1 MVAIKGVSMKIG
13 WALSEQIG
21 KKVVEIGTLQDVAPT
36 WGSCSI
42 YNDYSV
48 DNVICNDIKQ
58 AERLIQHNVQNSVNF
73 YMPQED
79 CSTLGNPANIK
90 TFQGAF
96 DDPNINFKDDIVTLN
111 VVTATYDI
119 ILLLGFKFTKPKA
132 KAEQL
137 DKHKQLAYLHN
148 IKTIIKDNEDKQ
160 FVLVNFKG
168 KLSKDFDSIENLS
181 RDSLANVLE
190 LIHEI

>member
-1 MVAIKGVSMKIG
+1 
-13 WALSEQIG
+13 
-21 KKVVEIGTLQDVAPT
+21 
-36 WGSCSI
+36 
-42 YNDYSV
+42 
-48 DNVICNDIKQ
+48 
-58 AERLIQHNVQNSVNF
+58 
-73 YMPQED
+73 MPQED